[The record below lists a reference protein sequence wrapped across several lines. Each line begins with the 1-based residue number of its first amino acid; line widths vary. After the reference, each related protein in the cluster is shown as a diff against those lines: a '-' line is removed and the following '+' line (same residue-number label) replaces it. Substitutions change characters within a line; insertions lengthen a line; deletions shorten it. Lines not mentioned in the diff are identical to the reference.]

1 MGLFFVIS
9 WPLSK
14 LLDCLL
20 GTEHGT
26 FYRRAQLKALVD
38 LHGPSTAHLQDGDD
52 SQTDESLTVDEVLII
67 KVRTI
72 RCNSKV

>member
-1 MGLFFVIS
+1 MATFFIIA

-26 FYRRAQLKALVD
+26 FYRRAQLKVLVD
-38 LHGPSTAHLQDGDD
+38 LHASTPHSENGSDHKPE
-52 SQTDESLTVDEVLII
+52 ESLTVDEVLII
-67 KVRTI
+67 KVNLI
-72 RCNSKV
+72 L